1 MKYLY
6 TGLASLLFLFCVRGY
21 GVAQSDEQLTLA
33 EALKAIQ
40 KAYDVYFLYEASN
53 LQGKY
58 VPGSMLVLSGSVEEV
73 LKPVLAPFRF
83 RYEKINSNT
92 YVVAPDRND
101 QVMDTGSGAAF
112 PGAPAVSELSA
123 SRSSGGLIRQPVKGK
138 VTLREEG
145 DAGVPG
151 VNIYVKGTSIGTFTA
166 IDGTYAIE
174 VPGGE
179 SVLVFSFIGYKTMEE
194 VVGQRSVIDVALEQ
208 DITTLGEVVVTAM
221 GLEADKR
228 QLAYSIQNVNTEQI
242 ANAREANLVSALSG
256 KVAGVQVTSSSGA
269 PGASAAIRIRGN
281 KSFRDTNSQLFVVD
295 GVPVDN
301 GISGNGSTGVDVSN
315 RAIDFNSMDIES
327 MSVLKGPAATALYGI
342 RAANGAVVIT
352 TKRGKKS
359 APVITLTSSYS
370 LDQVNKLPPRQSLYA
385 QGAPSGGA
393 YAYIDPG
400 TSSSA
405 NINSW
410 GPLIS
415 ALEFSNE
422 TPYPYDKNGRL
433 VPKGT
438 GNGIP
443 AKAYDPYETFFV
455 NGHTLDHNLS
465 VSGGSDLVKYYVS
478 AAKLDQTGVVPNAT
492 FQRTS
497 FRSNVDVNLSP
508 RFTLGTSAMF
518 VNSGGDRVLRGNMVS
533 GVMSGVLRTT
543 PTFDIGNGL
552 RGHNAANDP
561 STYLLGNGEQRAF
574 AWNAST
580 SNVKYDNPFFTVNRA
595 PWRDNVN
602 RFMGSFSLGY
612 ELLRGVRVQY
622 KVGLDHFTDRRNS
635 AIDVNSASEPY
646 GTISQS
652 VRTNTDINSDLLLLI
667 QKHLNESLEF
677 NATVGHNF
685 FSTNFNT
692 QSSSGQELVVPGFY
706 NIVNAKT
713 VTSSES
719 QTRRKVAGLYAD
731 IKLSYKDFLLL
742 NLSGRNDW
750 SSTLP
755 KSNNSFFYPAISA
768 GVVISELLELP
779 AQHLLSYAKLRAS
792 FGQAGNDA
800 SIYATGTYYDG
811 AVLDG
816 DDILGGVNFPA
827 YGTTAFERSSVL
839 GNNKLKAEL
848 STTYEAGADLK
859 FLNGRLGVDI
869 TAYKIVSDN
878 QIVSAL
884 VAAPSGYTSYRKN
897 AGTIEN
903 KGLEIVL
910 SGMPVETGGFSWE
923 ITVNFTRNRNIVT
936 DVPDDVESI
945 SLASFTGLSSLI
957 VEGQPYG
964 VLYGTRY
971 RRNDAGRLI
980 IGNDGWPVIDG
991 VQGVVGDP
999 NPDWLSGITNTLA
1012 YKNLSFSF
1020 LWDIRK
1026 GGDIWNGTRGF
1037 LNYLGISKETGE
1049 QRGIENFVY
1058 DGVTAEGQV
1067 NTTPV
1072 DFANPVNGLTGI
1084 RWRRSGTYGVA
1095 EDVIEDGSWL
1105 RLRNVSLSY
1114 NFPKFRVANL
1124 LSGAKLTMYAR
1135 NLLLFTKY
1143 TGIDP
1148 ETNLRGASSDAGWD
1162 YFNMPNTKSFGAT
1175 LQFTLK

>member
-1 MKYLY
+1 MKYFY
-6 TGLASLLFLFCVRGY
+6 TAFASLVLLLSFRGN
-21 GVAQSDEQLTLA
+21 GIAQADEQVSLT
-33 EALKAIQ
+33 EALKTIQ
-40 KAYDVYFLYEASN
+40 KVYNVYFLYEASN
-53 LQGKY
+53 LQGKA
-58 VPGSMLVLSGSVEEV
+58 VSKTALVLSGDIENA
-73 LKPVLAPFRF
+73 LKPVLSPFRF
-83 RYEKINSNT
+83 KWEKINDNT
-92 YVVAPDRND
+92 YVVAPDKND
-101 QVMDTGSGAAF
+101 AATDDNTGTAF
-112 PGAPAVSELSA
+112 PGAPVASGLTA
-123 SRSSGGLIRQPVKGK
+123 SRSGAYIKQTVSGK
-138 VTLREEG
+138 VTLRDES

-151 VNIYVKGTSIGTFTA
+151 VNIYVKGTSIGTFTSA
-166 IDGTYAIE
+166 EGTYAIE
-174 VPGGE
+174 VPSGE
-179 SVLVFSFIGYKTMEE
+179 SVLVFSFIGYKTVEE
-194 VVGQRSVIDVALEQ
+194 TVGQRTVIDVALLQ
-208 DITTLGEVVVTAM
+208 DVTTLGEVVVTAI

-228 QLAYSIQNVNTEQI
+228 QLAYSIQNVNAEQV
-242 ANAREANLVSALSG
+242 ANARDANLVSALSG
-256 KVAGVQVTSSSGA
+256 KVAGVQITSSSGS

-281 KSFRDTNSQLFVVD
+281 KSFRDTNSPLFVVD

-315 RAIDFNSMDIES
+315 RAIDFNAMDIES

-370 LDQVNKLPPRQSLYA
+370 LDQVNKLPPRQTLYA
-385 QGAPSGGA
+385 QGAPSGGV

-400 TSSSA
+400 TSSAA

-415 ALEFSNE
+415 ELEFSNE
-422 TPYPYDKNGRL
+422 NRYPYDRNGKL
-433 VPKGT
+433 VPRGT
-438 GNGIP
+438 GNGNP
-443 AKAYDPYETFFV
+443 AKAYDPYKTFFV

-465 VSGGSDLVKYYVS
+465 VSGGNDLVKYYVS

-552 RGHNAANDP
+552 SGRNAADDP
-561 STYLLGNGEQRAF
+561 TTYLLSNGEQRAF

-580 SNVKYDNPFFTVNRA
+580 ANVKYDNPFFTVNHA

-602 RFMGSFSLGY
+602 RFMGNFSLGY
-612 ELLRGVRVQY
+612 EIAKGIRAQY
-622 KVGLDHFTDRRNS
+622 KIGVDHFTDRRNS

-646 GTISQS
+646 GTVSQS
-652 VRTNTDINSDLLLLI
+652 VRTNTDINSDLMLLI
-667 QKHLNESLEF
+667 HRQLNEDLEL
-677 NATVGHNF
+677 NATLGHNF
-685 FSTNFNT
+685 FSTHFVT
-692 QSSSGQELVVPGFY
+692 QSASGQELVIPGFY
-706 NIVNAKT
+706 NILNAKT
-713 VTSSES
+713 VTSDES
-719 QTRRKVAGLYAD
+719 MNRRKVAGVYAD
-731 IKLSYKDFLLL
+731 VKLSYKDLLLL

-755 KSNNSFFYPAISA
+755 KANNSFFYPAISA
-768 GVVISELLELP
+768 GLVVSELLHLP

-792 FGQAGNDA
+792 YGQAGNDA

-816 DDILGGVNFPA
+816 DDIIGGVNFPA
-827 YGTTAFERSSVL
+827 YGTTAFERSSTL
-839 GNNKLKAEL
+839 GNNKLRAEL

-859 FLNGRLGVDI
+859 FLNGRIGVDV
-869 TAYKIVSDN
+869 TVYKIVSND
-878 QIVSAL
+878 QIVTAL
-884 VAAPSGYTSYRKN
+884 VAAPSGYASYRKN

-903 KGLEIVL
+903 KGLEVVL
-910 SGMPVETGGFSWE
+910 SGMPIEKQGFTWE
-923 ITVNFTRNRNIVT
+923 VVVNFTHNRNIVT
-936 DVPDDVESI
+936 DVPDNVESI

-964 VLYGTRY
+964 VLYGTKY
-971 RRNDAGRLI
+971 RRNDAGQLI
-980 IGNDGWPVIDG
+980 IGNDGWPVIND

-999 NPDWLSGITNTLA
+999 NPDWLSGITNTLT
-1012 YKNLSFSF
+1012 YKSLSFSF

-1049 QRGIENFVY
+1049 QRTIENFVY

-1095 EDVIEDGSWL
+1095 EDVIEDGSWV

-1114 NFPKFRVANL
+1114 SFPRFKAANL
-1124 LSGAKLTMYAR
+1124 LSGARLTLYAK
-1135 NLLLFTKY
+1135 NLLLFTAY